1 MTKSAK
7 TTRFGWDQVKEF
19 CETLTDAEDALAR
32 EMVSRISDKWSL
44 WTMSVIAELGQPMR
58 FSRIMDGVEGIS
70 QKSLTKTLRGLER
83 DGLITREVFAE
94 VPPRVE
100 YTITALGSEML
111 DHVAPLWL
119 WVAKRVQTFHDYR
132 TAFDRRERRPGK
144 TEI

>member
-1 MTKSAK
+1 MKTSAK
-7 TTRFGWDQVKEF
+7 TTRFGWDHVKDF
-19 CETLTDAEDALAR
+19 CETLTKAEEALAV

-44 WTMSVIAELGQPMR
+44 WTMSVIAALGQPMR

-111 DHVAPLWL
+111 DNVAPLWL
-119 WVAKRVQTFHDYR
+119 WTGKSVQRFQDR
-132 TAFDRRERRPGK
+132 RAAFDRREILRGK
-144 TEI
+144 K